1 MKRFKD
7 YLNEDFLNESISKN
21 YQYDVDKNSFE
32 DFENDLSRKADKM
45 GVTYVMNKTN
55 GVSKITVFLR
65 LNGEQELVN
74 ELIQWIEE
82 RY

>member
-1 MKRFKD
+1 MLIR
-7 YLNEDFLNESISKN
+7 I
-21 YQYDVDKNSFE
+21 SFE